1 MNHLQVSVM
10 ISNQD
15 KDFFSYMIDL
25 KVSDGDWGQVGV
37 GLGGSAGIMLFMFLH
52 CEGFERLPG
61 SC

>member
-25 KVSDGDWGQVGV
+25 KVSDGD
-37 GLGGSAGIMLFMFLH
+37 
-52 CEGFERLPG
+52 
-61 SC
+61 